1 MKSHLVKCHQKIERF
16 NASLCSSED
25 ASCSSPPKVTFTI
38 SSGTPP
44 PDCDE
49 DDQGTFLEPG
59 LIKTQ
64 FLIGSGI
71 TLQAGNII

>member
-1 MKSHLVKCHQKIERF
+1 MKTHCVKCHQKIERS
-16 NASLCSSED
+16 NASLCSIEG

-64 FLIGSGI
+64 FLIGS
-71 TLQAGNII
+71 